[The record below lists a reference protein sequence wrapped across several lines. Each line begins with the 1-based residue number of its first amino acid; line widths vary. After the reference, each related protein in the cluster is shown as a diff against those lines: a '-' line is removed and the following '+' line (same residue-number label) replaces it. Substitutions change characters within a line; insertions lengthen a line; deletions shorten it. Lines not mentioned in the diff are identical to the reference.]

1 MSLRSGAI
9 RTDPRFRREFGAG
22 CALRQRGGPV
32 KKIAIIFALASMLAL
47 GSPGQN
53 PEGPPPWANP
63 VNPPDFKEPADDG
76 GLRHVPNSAASWTL
90 TQLLEFFFAPDWHPD
105 DHSPMPEIVAR
116 GRKPDVP
123 ACGFCHRADGPGG
136 PETQFSRIFPRLIS
150 CSRWPTSEAELE
162 NPPVP
167 AAAVRF
173 DGVPRKSRDGCG
185 SGIDRGILFRS
196 ETEKN
201 NHGD

>member
-9 RTDPRFRREFGAG
+9 RTYPRFRREFGVG

-32 KKIAIIFALASMLAL
+32 KKIAIIFALASVLAL

-53 PEGPPPWANP
+53 PEVPPPWANP

-136 PETQFSRIFPRLIS
+136 PENSSLADLP
-150 CSRWPTSEAELE
+150 EAYI
-162 NPPVP
+162 VQQV
-167 AAAVRF
+167 A
-173 DGVPRKSRDGCG
+173 D
-185 SGIDRGILFRS
+185 FRS
-196 ETEKN
+196 GARKTSCPS
-201 NHGD
+201 GCRSL